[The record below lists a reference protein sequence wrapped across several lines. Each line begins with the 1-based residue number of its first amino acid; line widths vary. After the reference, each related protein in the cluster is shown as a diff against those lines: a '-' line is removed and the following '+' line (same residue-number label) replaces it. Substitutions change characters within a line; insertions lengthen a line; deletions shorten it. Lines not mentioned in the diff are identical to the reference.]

1 MGNVAIRNIR
11 LEFGVHSRKI
21 VALEDVSLTVPD
33 KQFAVIVGPSGC
45 GKSSLLDIVAG
56 LRQPSA
62 GQCLVDE
69 VPVSKPGRQRGMVF
83 QNYSLFPWLTVQKN
97 VEFGLRL
104 RNVPMKQREETA
116 RSYLE
121 SVGLAGFEN
130 SYPAQLSG
138 GMKQR
143 VAIARALANDPD
155 VLLMDE
161 PFGAL
166 DSQTRTVMQQ
176 LLLKVWEKDS
186 KTVMFVTHDIEE
198 ALFLGDI
205 IYVMSAR
212 PGRFVDRIAVPL
224 PRPRRYELFST
235 PEFLNLKGRIHQRL
249 HPESASGLVDDLTPE
264 FPEQQT

>member
-1 MGNVAIRNIR
+1 MGDVAIENIR
-11 LEFGVHSRKI
+11 LEFGAAGRGVA
-21 VALEDVSLTVPD
+21 ALENVSLTVPD

-56 LRQPSA
+56 LRKQTA
-62 GQCLVDE
+62 GRCLVDG

-104 RNVPMKQREETA
+104 RKVPVKQREATA
-116 RSYLE
+116 KSYLE
-121 SVGLAGFEN
+121 SVGLAGFEH
-130 SYPAQLSG
+130 SFPSQLSG

-176 LLLKVWEKDS
+176 LLLKIWEKDS
-186 KTVMFVTHDIEE
+186 KTVIFVTHDIEE

-212 PGRFVDRIAVPL
+212 PGRFVDMITVPL

-235 PEFLNLKGRIHQRL
+235 PEFLKLKGRIHARL
-249 HPESASGLVDDLTPE
+249 HPESSGEHTSE
-264 FPEQQT
+264 FPT

>member
-212 PGRFVDRIAVPL
+212 PGRFVDRITVPL

>member
-1 MGNVAIRNIR
+1 MGTVSVENLK
-11 LEFGVHSRKI
+11 LEFGVPGSS
-21 VALEDVSLTVPD
+21 VLALDNVSLSVPD

-56 LRQPSA
+56 LRKATS
-62 GQCLVDE
+62 GECLVDSE
-69 VPVSKPGRQRGMVF
+69 SVTRPGRQRGMVF

-97 VEFGLRL
+97 VEFGLSL
-104 RNVPMKQREETA
+104 RNVPASERAETA
-116 RSYLE
+116 KFYIDA
-121 SVGLAGFEN
+121 VGLKGFEN
-130 SYPAQLSG
+130 SFGSQLSG

-143 VAIARALANDPD
+143 VAIARAMANDPE

-186 KTVMFVTHDIEE
+186 KTVIFVTHDIEE
-198 ALFLGDI
+198 ALFLGDV

-212 PGRFVDRIAVPL
+212 PGRFIDKITVPL
-224 PRPRRYELFST
+224 PRPRNYELFST
-235 PEFLNLKGRIHQRL
+235 PEFLKLKGRIHQTL
-249 HPESASGLVDDLTPE
+249 HPEVAHK
-264 FPEQQT
+264 

>member
-1 MGNVAIRNIR
+1 MGDVAIENIR
-11 LEFGVHSRKI
+11 LEFGLPGRAI
-21 VALEDVSLTVPD
+21 VALDDVSLTVPD

-56 LRQPSA
+56 LRRQTA
-62 GQCLVDE
+62 GRCIVDG
-69 VPVSKPGRQRGMVF
+69 VVVSKPGRQRGMVF
-83 QNYSLFPWLTVQKN
+83 QNYSLFPWLSVQKN

-104 RNVPMKQREETA
+104 RGVSAKQREETA
-116 RSYLE
+116 RSYLD
-121 SVGLAGFEN
+121 SVGLTGFAHN
-130 SYPAQLSG
+130 YPSQLSG

-186 KTVMFVTHDIEE
+186 KTVIFVTHDIEE

-212 PGRFVDRIAVPL
+212 PGRFVDRITVPL

-235 PEFLNLKGRIHQRL
+235 PEFLALKGRIHARL
-249 HPESASGLVDDLTPE
+249 HPESSTEHSTELTSE
-264 FPEQQT
+264 FPA

>member
-1 MGNVAIRNIR
+1 MGQVSIENIR
-11 LEFGVHSRKI
+11 LEFKTAGKSI
-21 VALEDVSLTVPD
+21 VALEDVSLVVPD

-56 LRQPSA
+56 LRRPTA
-62 GQCLVDE
+62 GQCLVDGN
-69 VPVSKPGRQRGMVF
+69 PVSKPGRQRGMVF

-104 RNVPMKQREETA
+104 RNVPEKQRVETA
-116 RSYLE
+116 RAYLDA
-121 SVGLAGFEN
+121 VGLTGFEN
-130 SYPAQLSG
+130 SFPTQLSG

-143 VAIARALANDPD
+143 VAIARAMANDPE

-186 KTVMFVTHDIEE
+186 KTVIFVTHDIEE

-212 PGRFVDRIAVPL
+212 PGRFVDRITVPL

-235 PEFLNLKGRIHQRL
+235 PEFLELKGRIHAGL
-249 HPESASGLVDDLTPE
+249 HPEASADNAHEAL
-264 FPEQQT
+264 Q

>member
-1 MGNVAIRNIR
+1 MGQVAIERIR
-11 LEFGVHSRKI
+11 LEFGLTGQKI

-56 LRQPSA
+56 LRQPTA
-62 GQCLVDE
+62 GRCMVDG

-104 RNVPMKQREETA
+104 RNVPVKQREETA
-116 RSYLE
+116 RSYLA
-121 SVGLAGFEN
+121 SIGLAGFEN
-130 SYPAQLSG
+130 SFPSQLSG

-186 KTVMFVTHDIEE
+186 KTVIFVTHDIEE

-212 PGRFVDRIAVPL
+212 PGRFVDRITVPL

-235 PEFLNLKGRIHQRL
+235 PEFLKLKGRIHAGL
-249 HPESASGLVDDLTPE
+249 HPESSGVHAAALTSE
-264 FPEQQT
+264 FPE

>member
-1 MGNVAIRNIR
+1 MGTVNVENVR
-11 LEFGVHSRKI
+11 LEFGSGGSTVL
-21 VALEDVSLTVPD
+21 ALDSVSLSVPD

-45 GKSSLLDIVAG
+45 GKSSLLDIIAG
-56 LRQPSA
+56 LKRATS
-62 GQCLVDE
+62 GNCTVDGE
-69 VPVSKPGRQRGMVF
+69 AVSKPGRQRGMVF

-97 VEFGLRL
+97 VEFGLKL
-104 RNVPMKQREETA
+104 RNVPAQQRAKIATFYIDA
-116 RSYLE
+116 
-121 SVGLAGFEN
+121 VGLAGFEN
-130 SYPAQLSG
+130 SFATQLSG

-143 VAIARALANDPD
+143 VAIARAMANDPE

-186 KTVMFVTHDIEE
+186 KTVIFVTHDIEE

-212 PGRFVDRIAVPL
+212 PGRFIDKIEVPL

-235 PEFLNLKGRIHQRL
+235 PEFLALKGRIHDTL
-249 HPESASGLVDDLTPE
+249 HPEAVKA
-264 FPEQQT
+264 

>member
-1 MGNVAIRNIR
+1 MGTVSVKNVR
-11 LEFGVHSRKI
+11 LEFGAKQHGV
-21 VALEDVSLTVPD
+21 VALDNVSLFVPD

-56 LRQPSA
+56 LRAATS
-62 GQCLVDE
+62 GTCLVDD
-69 VPVSKPGRQRGMVF
+69 VQVTKPGRQRGMVF
-83 QNYSLFPWLTVQKN
+83 QNYSLFPWLTVQQN
-97 VEFGLRL
+97 VEFGLKL
-104 RNVPMKQREETA
+104 RKISQAERSETA
-116 RSYLE
+116 KFYIE
-121 SVGLAGFEN
+121 AVGLSGFEN
-130 SYPAQLSG
+130 KYATQLSG

-143 VAIARALANDPD
+143 VAIARAMANDPE

-186 KTVMFVTHDIEE
+186 KTVIFVTHDIEE

-212 PGRFVDRIAVPL
+212 PGRFIDQISVPL
-224 PRPRRYELFST
+224 PRPRNYELFST
-235 PEFLNLKGRIHQRL
+235 PQFLELKGRIHETL
-249 HPESASGLVDDLTPE
+249 HPEVAHK
-264 FPEQQT
+264 

>member
-1 MGNVAIRNIR
+1 MGTVIVENVR
-11 LEFGVHSRKI
+11 LEFGAGNRAVL
-21 VALEDVSLTVPD
+21 ALDNVSLSVPD

-56 LRQPSA
+56 LKRATS
-62 GQCLVDE
+62 GICTVDGE
-69 VPVSKPGRQRGMVF
+69 NVTKPGRQRGMVF

-97 VEFGLRL
+97 VEFGLKL
-104 RNVPMKQREETA
+104 CNIPQRERA
-116 RSYLE
+116 DIAKFYIDA
-121 SVGLAGFEN
+121 VGLGGFEN
-130 SYPAQLSG
+130 SFATQLSG

-143 VAIARALANDPD
+143 VAIARAMANDPE

-186 KTVMFVTHDIEE
+186 KTVIFVTHDIEE

-212 PGRFVDRIAVPL
+212 PGRFIDKITVPL
-224 PRPRRYELFST
+224 PRPRHYELFAT
-235 PEFLNLKGRIHQRL
+235 PEFLALKGRIHATL
-249 HPESASGLVDDLTPE
+249 HPEAA
-264 FPEQQT
+264 QA

>member
-1 MGNVAIRNIR
+1 MGNVAIENIR
-11 LEFGVHSRKI
+11 LEFGVAGRKI
-21 VALEDVSLTVPD
+21 VALDNVSLTVPD

-56 LRQPSA
+56 LRQPTA
-62 GQCLVDE
+62 GRCLLDG

-83 QNYSLFPWLTVQKN
+83 QNYSLFPWLSVQKN

-104 RNVPMKQREETA
+104 RGIPAMQREETA
-116 RSYLE
+116 GSYIE
-121 SVGLAGFEN
+121 AVGLSGFEN
-130 SYPAQLSG
+130 SYPTQLSG

-143 VAIARALANDPD
+143 VAIARAMANDPD

-186 KTVMFVTHDIEE
+186 KTVIFVTHDIEE
-198 ALFLGDI
+198 ALYLGDI
-205 IYVMSAR
+205 VYVMSAR
-212 PGRFVDRIAVPL
+212 PGQFIDKIVVPL
-224 PRPRRYELFST
+224 KRPRNFELFAS
-235 PEFLNLKGRIHQRL
+235 PEFLSLKGRIHRNL
-249 HPESASGLVDDLTPE
+249 HREVTRTIEQPQTILPE
-264 FPEQQT
+264 